1 MVIEEKIQ
9 ENIHRLPASLQAEVL
24 DYVEFLV
31 AKAARNDESEL
42 SAMSL
47 SLAMRDME
55 DEETPEYRS
64 TDLRD
69 RFS

>member
-55 DEETPEYRS
+55 DEEALEYRS
-64 TDLRD
+64 ADLRE